1 MKHYL
6 RIIISIIAIFAGLA
20 AIQLLMG
27 RSFFGPDNMFGWWTS
42 SIWSNE
48 QSQRLADPYSLSHII
63 HGLAFYAI
71 LWLFARKMPVWK
83 RLLLAFLM
91 EAGWE
96 ILENTSFIIER
107 YRAVTISLGYYGDS
121 ILNSL
126 GDMLMMGIGFFLA
139 YTLWTWQGIAF
150 VFLLEIILLFWVRD
164 NLTINI
170 IMLIYPIEAI
180 KNWQLMVT
188 PMV

>member
-1 MKHYL
+1 MKHYF
-6 RIIISIIAIFAGLA
+6 RIIIAITAILA
-20 AIQLLMG
+20 ALVAVELAMG
-27 RSFFGPDNMFGWWTS
+27 RSFFGPDGHFGWWTS

-63 HGLAFYAI
+63 HGLAFYAL
-71 LWLFARKMPVWK
+71 LWIFARKMPVHK
-83 RLLLAFLM
+83 RLMIALLM

-107 YRAVTISLGYYGDS
+107 YRLVTISLGYYGDS

-126 GDMLMMGIGFFLA
+126 GDMLMAGIGFFLA
-139 YTLWTWQGIAF
+139 FKLRSWQGIGLVA
-150 VFLLEIILLFWVRD
+150 LLEIILLFWVRD

-170 IMLIYPIEAI
+170 IMLLYPIEAI
-180 KNWQLMVT
+180 KNWQLTVT
-188 PMV
+188 PMI